1 GTVWLRDND
10 RKSSCSPICW
20 RQRSSTSFDN
30 GETSAMRVSAIAG
43 VGFTGVFVC
52 VCVCVLINVNLSPAE
67 ALTPLY
73 DPKLCYILDGF
84 LLLYGLV
91 ITGLLLREKFF
102 KGKILEDDDIYTDL
116 KPTDGGGYGRI
127 NRKDPESA
135 TARDNRRNNDDTY
148 TVHDTYREIAV
159 KDNQRRRNRNDQ
171 VYQGLSAAT
180 KDTYDSLQMQPLPPR

>member
-1 GTVWLRDND
+1 MDP
-10 RKSSCSPICW
+10 RKW
-20 RQRSSTSFDN
+20 TGGLLVLSTTLPYV
-30 GETSAMRVSAIAG
+30 EAI
-43 VGFTGVFVC
+43 
-52 VCVCVLINVNLSPAE
+52 
-67 ALTPLY
+67 TPLY

-102 KGKILEDDDIYTDL
+102 KSKGKILEDDDTYTDL

-148 TVHDTYREIAV
+148 GKCITQHTIWMFLITHCFPPQSLKKPTDDTYREIAV
-159 KDNQRRRNRNDQ
+159 KDKQRRRNKNDQ

>member
-1 GTVWLRDND
+1 MNTTQHQSATGTLTL
-10 RKSSCSPICW
+10 SSMSHILC
-20 RQRSSTSFDN
+20 
-30 GETSAMRVSAIAG
+30 SAMAFS
-43 VGFTGVFVC
+43 
-52 VCVCVLINVNLSPAE
+52 AE

-102 KGKILEDDDIYTDL
+102 KSRGKILEDDDIYTDL
-116 KPTDGGGYGRI
+116 KPTDGSGYGRI

-148 TVHDTYREIAV
+148 TSLKKPTDDTYREIAV
-159 KDNQRRRNRNDQ
+159 KDKQRRRNKNDQ

>member
-1 GTVWLRDND
+1 MDP
-10 RKSSCSPICW
+10 RKW
-20 RQRSSTSFDN
+20 TGGLLVLST
-30 GETSAMRVSAIAG
+30 ALPYV
-43 VGFTGVFVC
+43 
-52 VCVCVLINVNLSPAE
+52 E

-102 KGKILEDDDIYTDL
+102 KSRGKILEDDDIYTDL

-148 TVHDTYREIAV
+148 TSLKKPTDDTYREIAV
-159 KDNQRRRNRNDQ
+159 KDKQRRRNKNDQ

>member
-1 GTVWLRDND
+1 MDP
-10 RKSSCSPICW
+10 RKW
-20 RQRSSTSFDN
+20 TGGLLVLSTTLPYV
-30 GETSAMRVSAIAG
+30 EAM
-43 VGFTGVFVC
+43 
-52 VCVCVLINVNLSPAE
+52 
-67 ALTPLY
+67 TPLY

-102 KGKILEDDDIYTDL
+102 KSKGKILEDDDIYTDL

-148 TVHDTYREIAV
+148 TSLKKPTDDTYREIAV
-159 KDNQRRRNRNDQ
+159 KDKQRRRNKNDQ
-171 VYQGLSAAT
+171 VYQVCSG
-180 KDTYDSLQMQPLPPR
+180 SLFVGCTGYTWFTQSNETLTCTFPIDHAPPLKPTN